1 MNYCKK
7 CGAKL
12 EGNHKFCSKCGNS
25 ILSEEVESEDLI
37 DKITKD
43 EKQKE
48 FNEFNESKESTD
60 NKDEFLNVDDYLE
73 NYTELQKISNDKNE
87 FSNKNSDSK
96 NYVKVN
102 EILKKENNKKE
113 NYNGDEDLD
122 LRTNDNNQKGNQ
134 NSNNNLID
142 KDELNN
148 RNKKK
153 IIILSS
159 ILSIAIIVVLIFLFK
174 DNLLYKVYIDKAN
187 STNVVSEKLI
197 NYNKALKYEY
207 DENIKDSMYNVVK
220 NEADFLEQVN
230 KLDSLKQEDLNKLV
244 SKIYIYNIKKA
255 LDNEDYKLADRYLQ
269 EAKSKNYKIEQIS
282 NYNELAKAIDDKK
295 TEEKKTKEE
304 EERVKE
310 EEKKAEKRKEE
321 EMKEN
326 ERLKQE
332 KLNKQNEEL
341 GSINDKLTYNYYNNY
356 NSYDFIN
363 PDSHNRYLTEKELGF
378 YDKQTLSLIRNE
390 IYARHGYVF
399 STQPYK
405 NYFENKS
412 WYYKDYNFKGTPL
425 NKYEKANIDLIL
437 REERRR

>member
-1 MNYCKK
+1 MNYCRK

-12 EGNHKFCSKCGNS
+12 EDNDKFCSKCGNS
-25 ILSEEVESEDLI
+25 ILGEEVESEDLI

-43 EKQKE
+43 KMEEE
-48 FNEFNESKESTD
+48 FNEFNQSKESTD
-60 NKDEFLNVDDYLE
+60 DKDEIFNVDDYLE
-73 NYTELQKISNDKNE
+73 TYTELHKSSNDENE

-96 NYVKVN
+96 NYINLN
-102 EILKKENNKKE
+102 EILDKGNNKKE
-113 NYNGDEDLD
+113 NYNGDHDLD
-122 LRTNDNNQKGNQ
+122 LRTNDNKQKGNQ

-142 KDELNN
+142 KDELKN

-207 DENIKDSMYNVVK
+207 DENIKDSIYDVVK

-255 LDNEDYKLADRYLQ
+255 LDNEDYKLADRYLE
-269 EAKSKNYKIEQIS
+269 EAKSKNYKIEEIN
-282 NYNELAKAIDDKK
+282 NYNELAKSIDDKK
-295 TEEKKTKEE
+295 NEEKKIKEE
-304 EERVKE
+304 EDRVKE

-332 KLNKQNEEL
+332 KLSKQNEEL
-341 GSINDKLTYNYYNNY
+341 SSINDKLTYNHNYNNY
-356 NSYDFIN
+356 DFIVS
-363 PDSHNRYLTEKELGF
+363 DSHIRYMTEKELGF
-378 YDKQTLSLIRNE
+378 YDKYTLGLIRNE

-405 NYFENKS
+405 SYFENKS

-425 NKYEKANIDLIL
+425 NKYEKANVDLIL
-437 REERRR
+437 REEKRR